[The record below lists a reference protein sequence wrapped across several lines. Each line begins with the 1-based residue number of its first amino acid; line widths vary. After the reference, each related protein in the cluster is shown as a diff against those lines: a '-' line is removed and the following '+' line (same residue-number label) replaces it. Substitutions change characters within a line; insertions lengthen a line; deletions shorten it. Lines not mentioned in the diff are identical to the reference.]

1 MDFMLDSLNA
11 ALHTPGEGTVISFLQ
26 SLQWAHVVKLET
38 TGHGVFAKML
48 YRQGSSSRRKIF
60 LQSLVAPP
68 LPVGLPP
75 RPPTDGTVLE
85 AELHEADESWDH
97 FLSRESSLVASPHVH
112 EDTICKNLDCG
123 GQPVRKLSLDQE
135 FTAMCKEDNVARDR
149 RFVENQYDRNTIL
162 ESINCTGEWVKLD
175 DNLEKGMCVKTVS
188 DILSYDK
195 LRIYLDTGLVGK
207 VLRIDSD
214 GDALI
219 QFVDVPELGTSC
231 RWIQH
236 SDFSHLCAWQADTLE
251 TDDAGRDQQEL
262 ENDRPVTMHDIELL
276 MQNMQAEI
284 QQSFA
289 EALKR

>member
-1 MDFMLDSLNA
+1 MMDFMLDSLNA
-11 ALHTPGEGTVISFLQ
+11 AVHTHGEGTVISILQ

-135 FTAMCKEDNVARDR
+135 FTAMCKEDNVARER
-149 RFVENQYDRNTIL
+149 RFVENQYDRSAINAIKFDIFASDDVCEVGIQTCGEWEPLNVGQCEALRIRTWDHFQVHDRLRAL
-162 ESINCTGEWVKLD
+162 ESVRTIDEPITLLPGETFTFLGVEEEVAKLEYSHED
-175 DNLEKGMCVKTVS
+175 MKRVFNVPRG
-188 DILSYDK
+188 DISK
-195 LRIYLDTGLVGK
+195 FESIT
-207 VLRIDSD
+207 
-214 GDALI
+214 
-219 QFVDVPELGTSC
+219 
-231 RWIQH
+231 
-236 SDFSHLCAWQADTLE
+236 
-251 TDDAGRDQQEL
+251 
-262 ENDRPVTMHDIELL
+262 
-276 MQNMQAEI
+276 
-284 QQSFA
+284 
-289 EALKR
+289 